1 MFKRI
6 IISELE
12 KWKKAEL
19 RKPLIIRGARQV
31 GKTTLV
37 NQFSK
42 QFNQYI
48 YLNLELAEDKAPFE
62 QFSSIEN
69 LVNTLFF
76 LKNLSLANKHN
87 TLLFIDEIQEV
98 PKALTLLR
106 YFHEEFPEIAVIAA
120 GSMLESLFDKNL
132 SYPVGRVDYLVI
144 RPVSFPEFLE
154 AMGETSALE
163 QLKQIPLA
171 SFAHSKLLE
180 LYHTYAL
187 IGGMPEIVQH
197 YVKNKDLVA
206 LGPIYD
212 ALITG
217 YLDDV
222 EKYAANNSQI
232 QHIRH
237 CIKSA
242 FSEAGKRI
250 TFEGFGNSAYKSR
263 EMGES
268 LRTLEKALLVQL
280 IYPNTSTSLPM
291 LPDLKKSPRLHIL
304 DSGLLNY
311 YVGIQKDIIGTI
323 DLNSIYKGT
332 LIEHLTGQE
341 LLASQFKA
349 LSSLH
354 FWVREKKESN
364 AEVDFIYLLDGQI
377 YPIEV
382 KSGKEGKLK
391 SLHLFM
397 DQTTHN
403 IAIRLYAGELRISES
418 ITTSGKKYQLLN
430 LPYFLASQMEPYIM
444 WFKKNQNKE

>member
-163 QLKQIPLA
+163 QLKQIPIA

-311 YVGIQKDIIGTI
+311 FVGIQKDIIGTI